1 MKKLYQSIIDKY
13 YPEGSQLRGL
23 VEAHSRQVADLSLE
37 RASRKNFGCNPEFVE
52 NAAMLHDVG
61 VFLTHAPGIYCNGT
75 EPYLMHGILGAR
87 LLRDISPDLEPYA
100 RVCERHIGVGLTAEE
115 IIGQHLPIV
124 PVADYLPE
132 TIEEQLVCYADNFFS
147 KSHIA
152 PARSVE
158 QVRSQMKQY
167 GEGSVARLEAMISLF
182 E

>member
-37 RASRKNFGCNPEFVE
+37 IASRKNFGCNPEFVE

-87 LLRDISPDLEPYA
+87 LLRDISRP
-100 RVCERHIGVGLTAEE
+100 RTVCPG
-115 IIGQHLPIV
+115 
-124 PVADYLPE
+124 
-132 TIEEQLVCYADNFFS
+132 
-147 KSHIA
+147 
-152 PARSVE
+152 
-158 QVRSQMKQY
+158 M
-167 GEGSVARLEAMISLF
+167 
-182 E
+182 